1 MKSRKK
7 YTAAFKSQVALA
19 AIKGDETIAAL
30 AQKYELHSTQIN
42 LWKKEALE
50 GFSQIF
56 EKPKPASK
64 KEGGAENDYLERKI
78 GQLTIEIDFL
88 KKKYEMYL
96 GKSGGK

>member
-30 AQKYELHSTQIN
+30 AQKYELHPTQIN

-56 EKPKPASK
+56 EKPKPAAK
-64 KEGGAENDYLERKI
+64 KEEGAENDYLERKI

>member
-19 AIKGDETIAAL
+19 AIKGEETISAL
-30 AQKYELHSTQIN
+30 AQKYELSPTQIN
-42 LWKKEALE
+42 LWKREALQ

-56 EKPKPASK
+56 EKSKSPK
-64 KEGGAENDYLERKI
+64 KEDKPENDYLERKI

-88 KKKYEMYL
+88 KKKYGMYL
-96 GKSGGK
+96 GGSGGK